1 MTQKEIL
8 DEARAIL
15 SGLRRLGRDRKVALA
30 IHQEL
35 KLNDE
40 LQVRTE
46 RLIGELEK
54 LAGAPAPDESK
65 PQNSGNS

>member
-1 MTQKEIL
+1 MSQQEL
-8 DEARAIL
+8 LEEARAIL

-40 LQVRTE
+40 LQARTE
-46 RLIGELEK
+46 RLVGGLEK
-54 LAGAPAPDESK
+54 LAGESAPAEPPTQQSEHS
-65 PQNSGNS
+65 